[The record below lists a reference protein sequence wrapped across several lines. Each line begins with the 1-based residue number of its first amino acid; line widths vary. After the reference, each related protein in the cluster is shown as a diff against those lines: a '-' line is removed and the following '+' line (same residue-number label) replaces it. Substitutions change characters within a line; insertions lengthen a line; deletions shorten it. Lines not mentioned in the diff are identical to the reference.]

1 MPDQQASN
9 YVRPKQYRTIWLS
22 DIHLFSRGCQA
33 DMLLDF
39 LRWNDAESYY
49 LVGDIIDFWA
59 MRRTHFFPQEHND
72 VIQKFLRKAR
82 KGSKVRYVPGNHD
95 EGVRGLFPLLPLQ
108 FGGIELLP
116 DAIHVTAD
124 GKRLLVIHG
133 DQFDGV
139 MLYAKWLAF
148 LGDRAY
154 GLLIRMN
161 KMFNGI
167 RRTFGLPYW
176 SLSRYVKYKVKEAVK
191 FISRFEEALVTEARR
206 RGCDGVVCGHIHHA
220 ELRVIDGI
228 VYANDG
234 DWVES
239 CTALVEHFDGRLE
252 LIHWQMR
259 GVTEAAD
266 AEERDDLLVPSSFL
280 PGAAAAPA

>member
-1 MPDQQASN
+1 MPDQN
-9 YVRPKQYRTIWLS
+9 VLNNVWPKRYRTIWLS

-39 LRWNDAESYY
+39 LRWNDAEEYY

-59 MRRTHFFPQEHND
+59 MRHTHYFPQEHND
-72 VIQKFLRKAR
+72 VLQKFLRKAR
-82 KGSKVRYVPGNHD
+82 KGAKMYYIPGNHD
-95 EGVRGLFPLLPLQ
+95 EGVRELFPLLPLQ

-116 DAIHVTAD
+116 DAIHTTAD
-124 GKRLLVIHG
+124 GKKLLVIHG

-154 GLLIRMN
+154 SLLIRMN
-161 KMFNGI
+161 QVFNVV
-167 RRTFGLPYW
+167 RRRLGMPYW
-176 SLSRYVKYKVKEAVK
+176 SLSRYLKYKVKEAVK
-191 FISRFEEALVTEARR
+191 FISRFEEALVGEARR

-220 ELRVIDGI
+220 ELRTIDGKL
-228 VYANDG
+228 YANDG

-252 LIHWQMR
+252 LIHWLMR
-259 GVTEAAD
+259 GVTEAAH
-266 AEERDDLLVPSSFL
+266 EEETDESLVTIPFL
-280 PGAAAAPA
+280 PGGVPAHG

>member
-1 MPDQQASN
+1 MPDQQALN

-39 LRWNDAESYY
+39 LRWNDAEGYY

-148 LGDRAY
+148 FGDRAY

-161 KMFNGI
+161 KMFNLI

-191 FISRFEEALVTEARR
+191 FISRFEEALVTEAWR

-259 GVTEAAD
+259 GATEAAD
-266 AEERDDLLVPSSFL
+266 AEERDDLLVPSPFL
-280 PGAAAAPA
+280 PGAAAAHA